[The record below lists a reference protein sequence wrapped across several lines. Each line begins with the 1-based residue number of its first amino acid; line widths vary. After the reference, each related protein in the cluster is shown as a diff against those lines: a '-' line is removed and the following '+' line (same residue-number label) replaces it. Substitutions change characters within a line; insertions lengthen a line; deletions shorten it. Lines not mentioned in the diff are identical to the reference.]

1 MIRLAR
7 PKDEIKPKGITVA
20 EAAEILG
27 VDHSTV
33 RALIRCEAI
42 EGWRVGKTDQPSGI
56 RCELQSVMAYRRR
69 HAIGRRTSKAAGDI
83 PVKRRTVKPSAR
95 LRREAVAE
103 LRALG
108 VKLPPV

>member
-1 MIRLAR
+1 MLRLAR
-7 PKDEIKPKGITVA
+7 PEEEIKPKGITVA

-42 EGWRVGKTDQPSGI
+42 EGWRAGKTDDPGGV

-69 HAIGRRTSKAAGDI
+69 HAIGRRTSDDAADI
-83 PVKRRTVKPSAR
+83 PVKRRAARPSTAAH
-95 LRREAVAE
+95 REAMAE

-108 VKLPPV
+108 VKLPPA